1 MPLTEV
7 VGTKPTEFGIGLI
20 AQEGQKG
27 FPEAVMTDQDGY
39 LRIDP
44 EILARQ
50 DQFMRWKLTSTGR
63 NRQGRCA
70 KILETRLIIGFE
82 PCDPT

>member
-1 MPLTEV
+1 MIAFSL
-7 VGTKPTEFGIGLI
+7 GL
-20 AQEGQKG
+20 
-27 FPEAVMTDQDGY
+27 VMTDQDGY

-50 DQFMRWKLTSTGR
+50 DQFMRWKLTSTGQ

-70 KILETRLIIGFE
+70 TILETRLIICF
-82 PCDPT
+82 